1 MSSREE
7 IDKFVEE
14 VKSRPYLEYEEVSDE
29 ELEEILDEKELREI
43 KGIGFFNKIKK
54 YFRDKRQAKTINE
67 VDDLIEHIN
76 DANVMDV
83 IPEKYK
89 EMMVSANEPK
99 DK

>member
-43 KGIGFFNKIKK
+43 KGIGFLTK
-54 YFRDKRQAKTINE
+54 
-67 VDDLIEHIN
+67 
-76 DANVMDV
+76 
-83 IPEKYK
+83 
-89 EMMVSANEPK
+89 
-99 DK
+99 